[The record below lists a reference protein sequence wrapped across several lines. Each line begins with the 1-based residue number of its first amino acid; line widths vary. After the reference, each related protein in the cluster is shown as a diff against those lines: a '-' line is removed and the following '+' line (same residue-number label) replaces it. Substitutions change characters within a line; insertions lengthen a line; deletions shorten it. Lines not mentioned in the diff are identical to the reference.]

1 MMPLA
6 KRQKKNYDKS
16 RKFQLEW
23 SAKLPWA
30 EGVLLADGRL
40 YMVRCRACTVV
51 ESREK
56 LLSLKWDTLCKHEGR
71 RRAQAD
77 NQAKGMK
84 KGNVYFQKSY
94 RHAQNLVIFAVRKP
108 ETILQQVN
116 KFGSLERKKRKS
128 NSRPCFTSCLMG
140 GL

>member
-1 MMPLA
+1 LA

-30 EGVLLADGRL
+30 EGVLLTDGRL
-40 YMVRCRACTVV
+40 YMVSCRACTIV
-51 ESREK
+51 EGREK
-56 LLSLKWDTLCKHEGR
+56 LLSPKWDMLYKHEGR

-84 KGNVYFQKSY
+84 KGNVYFQKSC
-94 RHAQNLVIFAVRKP
+94 RHAQNLVIFTARKP
-108 ETILQQVN
+108 ETILQ
-116 KFGSLERKKRKS
+116 
-128 NSRPCFTSCLMG
+128 
-140 GL
+140 